1 MGSFPR
7 GFAICLAGPSEVGM
21 VRLPLPKHGPDEPCV
36 LTGDYEQMGELSG
49 DIRNDA
55 AEIVGMRRAIPPLPP

>member
-1 MGSFPR
+1 MN
-7 GFAICLAGPSEVGM
+7 
-21 VRLPLPKHGPDEPCV
+21 V